1 MANNERD
8 DSGRFAV
15 KAEEKREVRSFRAT
29 TDTWKAIQ
37 DKASEQD
44 MNVADYFEAL
54 VNGDAGWESEDN
66 EVEKEFDFD
75 ADEVAEILKEALK
88 LKSRQGVL
96 KNEKIKE
103 ALELMGFAEGEE

>member
-8 DSGRFAV
+8 ESGRFAV

-37 DKASEQD
+37 EKASDQS

-54 VNGDAGWESEDN
+54 VNGDISWELEDD
-66 EVEKEFDFD
+66 EVEKELDFD
-75 ADEVAEILKEALK
+75 VDEVAEILKEALT
-88 LKSRQGVL
+88 LKSNAGGA
-96 KNEKIKE
+96 IKKE
-103 ALELMGFAEGEE
+103 IRKVLELMGFEEED